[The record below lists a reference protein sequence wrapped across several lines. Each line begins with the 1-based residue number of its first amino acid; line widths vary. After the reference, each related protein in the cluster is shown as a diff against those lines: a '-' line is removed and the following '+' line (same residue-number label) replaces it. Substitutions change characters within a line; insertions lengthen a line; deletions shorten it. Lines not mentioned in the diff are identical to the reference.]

1 MNILIPH
8 TWLLDHLETDADE
21 ATIQELVTLSGPSI
35 ERIYDREGESVYDIE
50 VTTNRVDSMSVRGIA
65 REAAVIL
72 QQAGKE
78 ARLKPLSRAP
88 NTSVV
93 GTPSALPEI
102 NNDQRWCKRTMCVVL
117 QNVAHTPTPEWM
129 AKRLRQTDQN
139 IHDSCIDI
147 TNYVTHELGH
157 PCHAFDYNKIMQM
170 GGAIIIKEATAGKS
184 FTTLDGETYE
194 TKGGEIVFEN
204 KAGDIIDLPAIKG
217 TANTAVDDNTT
228 AILLWIESIDPK
240 KVRTASMNH
249 AIRTVAAQLN
259 EKNVDPNLAEP
270 TLNRAIALYQ
280 ELCTATVASEI
291 YDDFSERPVASS
303 VTVPLSA
310 ISTYIGIELP
320 LEQISSILTA
330 LECGVEVSDD
340 TISVTPPTFR
350 PDIQLSVDVIEEI
363 ARIYGY
369 HKLPSVLMS
378 SSIPTTRH
386 PGVHIAQEAQVKRFL
401 SARGAQELY
410 TYSMVSEQLALLDGF
425 TLEEHLKLANP
436 LTDDRVYLRRSLT
449 PSLIEG
455 LHLMQQPKRVV
466 FELANVYHPQ
476 EKALPQEVFRLTIV
490 SGGEYRALRGHV
502 EALLSSL
509 FIPKLVVNAAE
520 YGVQQATLTCHAVD
534 GVELQ
539 LGTVSHHPGG
549 FVSFDFV
556 WSAVVAASSTHPA
569 YHPLPKAESLTED
582 LTFTLPARTSI
593 GQLITNMEKASPLL
607 TITLGDQYE
616 NNYTFHCTYLDPE
629 TSLSSQDVAPL
640 RAAVVK
646 LANESAGA
654 VLVGTLQE

>member
-8 TWLLDHLETDADE
+8 TWLLDHLETDADP

-72 QQAGKE
+72 EQAGKE
-78 ARLKPLSRAP
+78 ARLKTLTPAP

-102 NNDQRWCKRTMCVVL
+102 DNDQRWCKRTMCVVL

-129 AKRLRQTDQN
+129 AKRLRQTNQN

-204 KAGDIIDLPAIKG
+204 KGGDIIDLPAIKG

-259 EKNVDPNLAEP
+259 EKNVDPYLAEP
-270 TLNRAIALYQ
+270 TLMRAIALYQ

-291 YDDFSERPVASS
+291 YDDFSEHPVSSS

-320 LEQISSILTA
+320 VEQITTILTA
-330 LECGVEVSDD
+330 LECIVELSGD
-340 TISVTPPTFR
+340 TITVTPPTFR
-350 PDIQLSVDVIEEI
+350 PDIQISVDVIEEI

-378 SSIPTTRH
+378 SSIPTTRQ
-386 PGVHIAQEAQVKRFL
+386 PGVHIALEEQVKRFL
-401 SARGAQELY
+401 AARGAQELY
-410 TYSMVSEQLALLDGF
+410 TYSMVSEKLALADGF
-425 TLEEHLKLANP
+425 SLEQHLKLSNP

-455 LHLMQQPKRVV
+455 LHLMQQRKRVV

-476 EKALPQEVFRLTIV
+476 EKALPQEVLRLTIV

-502 EALLSSL
+502 AALLTSL

-520 YGVQQATLTCHAVD
+520 YGAPEATLSCHTVD
-534 GVELQ
+534 GHELQ

-549 FVSFDFV
+549 VVSFDFD
-556 WSAVVAASSTHPA
+556 WSALVAASSTHPA

-582 LTFTLPARTSI
+582 LTFTLPERTSI
-593 GQLITNMEKASPLL
+593 GQLITSMEKASPLL
-607 TITLGDQYE
+607 TITLGEQYE

-640 RAAVVK
+640 RAAVVS
-646 LANESAGA
+646 LAKESAGA